1 MNTDQVKLPIYMDYH
16 ATTPV
21 DPRVFQAMA
30 PYFSEKFGN
39 AASRSHSFGWQ
50 AGEAVETARQQI
62 AALIHATPKEIVF
75 TSGATESNNL
85 AIKGVAR
92 ALSSPEPGPGLA
104 GRRPGRGPGSGHH
117 IVTCA
122 TEHKS
127 VLDPCKRLEK
137 EGLRATFLPV
147 NSGGQIDPDDLRRA
161 IDERTVLVSIMAA
174 NNETGVIQPIA
185 EIARLCADKGVLFH
199 TDAVQA
205 AGKIPFDVQELGVDL
220 VSLTAHK
227 IYGPKG
233 IGALYV
239 RRREPAVPLVP
250 LIEGGGQEGGLRSGT
265 LAVQNIVGFGR
276 ACELAARELPEESRR
291 LSALRD
297 RLRDGLCSRLD
308 RVYLNGHPSERLP
321 GNLNL
326 SFDGVDG
333 ECLMLGMND
342 VAVSSGS
349 ACTSANLAP
358 SHVLVAMG
366 LGEQRAQTSIRFGLG
381 RFTTAEEV
389 DYVIERVSKIVAS
402 LRQVAL

>member
-30 PYFSEKFGN
+30 PYFTEKFGN

-50 AGEAVETARQQI
+50 ASEAVETARQQI

-92 ALSSPEPGPGLA
+92 ALCS
-104 GRRPGRGPGSGHH
+104 RGNHV
-117 IVTCA
+117 VTCA

-127 VLDPCKRLEK
+127 VLDSCKRLEK
-137 EGLRATFLPV
+137 EGFRATLLPV
-147 NSGGQIDPDDLRRA
+147 NSDGQIDADDLRRA
-161 IDERTVLVSIMAA
+161 IDDRTTLVSIMTA
-174 NNETGVIQPIA
+174 NNETGVLQPIA
-185 EIARLCADKGVLFH
+185 EIARICAEKGVLFH
-199 TDAVQA
+199 TDAVQG
-205 AGKIPFDVQELGVDL
+205 AGKVPFDARALGADL

-239 RRREPAVPLVP
+239 RRREPALSLVP
-250 LIEGGGQEGGLRSGT
+250 LIDGGGHEGGLRSGT
-265 LAVQNIVGFGR
+265 LAVQNIVGFGQ
-276 ACELAARELPEESRR
+276 ACELAARELPDESKR
-291 LSALRD
+291 LAAMRD
-297 RLRDGLCSRLD
+297 RLREGLCSRLD
-308 RVYLNGHPSERLP
+308 RVYVNGHPTQRLP
-321 GNLNL
+321 GNLNV
-326 SFDGVDG
+326 SFADVDG

-358 SHVLVAMG
+358 SHVLMAMG
-366 LGEQRAQTSIRFGLG
+366 VGEQRAQTSIRFGLG
-381 RFTTAEEV
+381 RFTTVEEV
-389 DYVIERVSKIVAS
+389 DYVIERVSDIVTG